1 MRIAQNQTERL
12 NHGWF
17 AVRNRSTKEIEDDV
31 TIEGRHLN
39 EKRFFN
45 TSPWNEL
52 KKGRVGVD
60 ALKNFLGHLLYN
72 HINDEFPG
80 LIKEIEQLI
89 AETCRDRDALGPSRQ
104 TPVEQR
110 QYLIKLSGI
119 YQRSV
124 QNALTGNYENHLG
137 SQHPLKLRMLLHNL
151 NEDFAEQ
158 IVTDGHTRPFL
169 QPDGTVDA
177 EFQKGKKK
185 NHGFYEES
193 VDREDCEDSDD
204 ESEEQD
210 IDGWIRTIYRESR
223 GAELPGTVN
232 PAVLE
237 NMFRQQTVNWERIA
251 FEHLAEVERTVR
263 KFNEI
268 LMLQTIEDDYMRSR
282 VTSRLAPKCTDSVE
296 AAKGQLQTILADER
310 TGILQ
315 TVNHY
320 FADNLSALRKD
331 RIVARLKTRGI
342 AEQCKSMFVDLSTLT
357 KTVHLGNEDQATF
370 DIHDILKSYY
380 KVAVKR
386 FIDNVVIQVVE
397 RHYLGSDGPVKL
409 FCPEYVG
416 GLPDPV
422 LSSIAAEDFVVS
434 MARADL
440 NAKLGRLQIALEIA
454 LNRHLVQPES
464 SFEGRGMASYG
475 GM

>member
-1 MRIAQNQTERL
+1 LRIAQNQTERL

-17 AVRNRSTKEIEDDV
+17 AVRNRSTKEIGDGV

-52 KKGRVGVD
+52 KKDRVGVD

-72 HINDEFPG
+72 HINDQFPG

-89 AETCRDRDALGPSRQ
+89 AETCRDRDVLGPSRQ

-110 QYLIKLSGI
+110 QYLTKFAGI

-124 QNALTGNYENHLG
+124 QNALAGNYENHLG

-169 QPDGTVDA
+169 LPNGTVDA

-193 VDREDCEDSDD
+193 VDQEDCDDSDN
-204 ESEEQD
+204 ESGEQD
-210 IDGWIRTIYRESR
+210 IDEWIRTIYRESR

-232 PAVLE
+232 SAMLE

-268 LMLQTIEDDYMRSR
+268 LILQTIEDDHMRSR
-282 VTSRLAPKCTDSVE
+282 VTSRLAPKCADSVE
-296 AAKGQLQTILADER
+296 AARRQLQTILADER

-315 TVNHY
+315 TVNHC

-331 RIVARLKTRGI
+331 RIVARLIGGGMQDRKN
-342 AEQCKSMFVDLSTLT
+342 MVVDLLALT
-357 KTVHLGNEDQATF
+357 KTVHLSNEDQAAF

-397 RHYLGSDGPVKL
+397 RHYLGFDGPVRL

-416 GLPDPV
+416 GLSDPV
-422 LSSIAAEDFVVS
+422 LRSIAAETFIVS
-434 MARADL
+434 MSRADI
-440 NAKLGRLQIALEIA
+440 NAKLQRLQKALEIA
-454 LNRHLVQPES
+454 LNRQLDQP
-464 SFEGRGMASYG
+464 
-475 GM
+475 

>member
-1 MRIAQNQTERL
+1 LRIAQNQTERL

-17 AVRNRSTKEIEDDV
+17 AVRNRSTKEIGDGV
-31 TIEGRHLN
+31 TIKGRHLN

-52 KKGRVGVD
+52 KKDRVGVD
-60 ALKNFLGHLLYN
+60 ALKNILGHLLYN

-110 QYLIKLSGI
+110 QYLTKFAGI

-124 QNALTGNYENHLG
+124 QNALAGNYENHLG
-137 SQHPLKLRMLLHNL
+137 SQRALKLRMLLHNL

-158 IVTDGHTRPFL
+158 IATDGHTRPFL
-169 QPDGTVDA
+169 QPDGTVD
-177 EFQKGKKK
+177 EGSID
-185 NHGFYEES
+185 E
-193 VDREDCEDSDD
+193 EDSEDSGD

-210 IDGWIRTIYRESR
+210 IDEWIRTIYRESR

-232 PAVLE
+232 PAMLE

-268 LMLQTIEDDYMRSR
+268 LILQTIEDVHMRSR

-296 AAKGQLQTILADER
+296 AAKRQLQTILDDER
-310 TGILQ
+310 TGIHPPNGQ
-315 TVNHY
+315 
-320 FADNLSALRKD
+320 
-331 RIVARLKTRGI
+331 
-342 AEQCKSMFVDLSTLT
+342 
-357 KTVHLGNEDQATF
+357 
-370 DIHDILKSYY
+370 
-380 KVAVKR
+380 
-386 FIDNVVIQVVE
+386 
-397 RHYLGSDGPVKL
+397 PL
-409 FCPEYVG
+409 F
-416 GLPDPV
+416 
-422 LSSIAAEDFVVS
+422 
-434 MARADL
+434 R
-440 NAKLGRLQIALEIA
+440 R
-454 LNRHLVQPES
+454 
-464 SFEGRGMASYG
+464 
-475 GM
+475 

>member
-1 MRIAQNQTERL
+1 MERL

-17 AVRNRSTKEIEDDV
+17 AVRNRSTKEIEDGV
-31 TIEGRHLN
+31 TIEARHVN
-39 EKRFFN
+39 EKRFFR
-45 TSPWNEL
+45 TSPWSEL
-52 KKGRVGVD
+52 KRDRVGVD

-72 HINDEFPG
+72 HINDEFPA

-89 AETCRDRDALGPSRQ
+89 VETRRDRDALGPSRQ
-104 TPVEQR
+104 TLVEQR
-110 QYLIKLSGI
+110 QYLTKFAAI

-124 QNALTGNYENHLG
+124 QNALSGNYLG

-151 NEDFAEQ
+151 NEEFAER
-158 IVTDGHTRPFL
+158 IATDGHTRAFL
-169 QPDGTVDA
+169 QPNGIVDA

-185 NHGFYEES
+185 PHRIFEKS
-193 VDREDCEDSDD
+193 VAGVYTDSDGG
-204 ESEEQD
+204 SEEQN
-210 IDGWIRTIYRESR
+210 IDEWIRTIYRESR

-263 KFNEI
+263 KFNDI
-268 LMLQTIEDDYMRSR
+268 LLAETIEDEQMRSR
-282 VTSRLAPKCTDSVE
+282 ITARLDPKYTDSVQV
-296 AAKGQLQTILADER
+296 ARRQLQTILDDER

-315 TVNHY
+315 TVNNY
-320 FADNLSALRKD
+320 FAENLSALRKD
-331 RIVARLKTRGI
+331 RIVSRLI
-342 AEQCKSMFVDLSTLT
+342 AGGMQDRKNTVVDLPGLT
-357 KTVHLGNEDQATF
+357 RTVHLSNEDQATY

-386 FIDNVVIQVVE
+386 FIDNVIIQVVE
-397 RHYLGSDGPVKL
+397 RHYLGFDGPVKQ
-409 FCPEYVG
+409 FSPEYVG
-416 GLPDPV
+416 GLSDSV

-440 NAKLGRLQIALEIA
+440 NAKLERLQKALEIA
-454 LNRHLVQPES
+454 VNRQLDQPECN
-464 SFEGRGMASYG
+464 
-475 GM
+475 